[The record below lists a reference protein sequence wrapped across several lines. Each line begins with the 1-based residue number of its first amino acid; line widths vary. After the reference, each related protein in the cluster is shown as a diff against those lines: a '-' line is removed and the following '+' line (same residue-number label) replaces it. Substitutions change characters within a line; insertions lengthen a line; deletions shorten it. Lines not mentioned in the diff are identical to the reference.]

1 MSLWHKRKGIF
12 GLTKKLN
19 NDHEI
24 VKMAVKL
31 HVMYTVVNV
40 QDMITLCSTAS

>member
-1 MSLWHKRKGIF
+1 MKE
-12 GLTKKLN
+12 T
-19 NDHEI
+19 